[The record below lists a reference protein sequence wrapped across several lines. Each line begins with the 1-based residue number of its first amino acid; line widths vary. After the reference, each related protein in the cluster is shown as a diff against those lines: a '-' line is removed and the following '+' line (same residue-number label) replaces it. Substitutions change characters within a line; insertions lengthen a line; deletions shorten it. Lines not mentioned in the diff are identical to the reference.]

1 MIDGFTASL
10 IRGEKVCLMGRNGQG
25 KTTLL
30 RTLLAN
36 APEMPRLEGAID
48 SGTVKWGHE
57 AQIGYFRAGSHGSDR
72 EGHDRGRL
80 AASV

>member
-1 MIDGFTASL
+1 
-10 IRGEKVCLMGRNGQG
+10 MGRNGEG

-36 APEMPRLEGAID
+36 APEMPRLKDAID

-57 AQIGYFRAGSHGSDR
+57 AQIGYFAQDHTALIR